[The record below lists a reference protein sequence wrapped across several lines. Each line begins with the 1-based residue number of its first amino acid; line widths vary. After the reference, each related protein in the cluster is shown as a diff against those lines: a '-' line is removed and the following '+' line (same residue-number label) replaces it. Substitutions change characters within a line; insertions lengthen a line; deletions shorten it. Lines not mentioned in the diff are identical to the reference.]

1 MKRYDKLVRDR
12 IPQLIAEDGRRP
24 LTRFLNDWEYVA
36 ELKKKLI
43 EEAMEYQKS
52 GSIDELVDL
61 GEVIHAILTL
71 EHVAVADYQKM
82 RLEKREARGGFEDRI
97 FLEGVEED

>member
-12 IPQLIAEDGRRP
+12 IPQLIVEDGRSP

-52 GSIDELVDL
+52 GSIEELVDI
-61 GEVIHAILTL
+61 GEVIHAILAI
-71 EHVAVADYQKM
+71 ENVKVEDYQKM
-82 RLEKREARGGFEDRI
+82 RLDKREARGGFEDRI

>member
-12 IPQLIAEDGRRP
+12 IPQLIVEDGRSP
-24 LTRFLNDWEYVA
+24 LTRFLNEWEYVA

-52 GSIDELVDL
+52 GSIEELVDI
-61 GEVIHAILTL
+61 GEVIHAILAIKNI
-71 EHVAVADYQKM
+71 AVEDYQKM
-82 RLEKREARGGFEDRI
+82 RLDKREARGGFEDRI

>member
-12 IPQLIAEDGRRP
+12 IPQLIVEDGRSP
-24 LTRFLNDWEYVA
+24 LTRFLNEWEYVA

-52 GSIDELVDL
+52 GSIEELVDI
-61 GEVIHAILTL
+61 GEVIHAILAIKNI
-71 EHVAVADYQKM
+71 AVADYQKM
-82 RLEKREARGGFEDRI
+82 RLDKREARGGFEDRI